1 MLVRFAVALREVS
14 SLPPKLESS
23 LFLAGRNRLLRCT
36 ASLFLAGRG
45 RLVLLLLLLRPCPG
59 NGLFVTSLDV
69 VFGLVW
75 QAWSNSRIA
84 LGGSTMIL

>member
-1 MLVRFAVALREVS
+1 MLVRLAVALREVS
-14 SLPPKLESS
+14 SLPPRSESS
-23 LFLAGRNRLLRCT
+23 LFLAGRNRLLCFT

-45 RLVLLLLLLRPCPG
+45 RLVLLLLRPCPG
-59 NGLFVTSLDV
+59 NGLFVTSTDV
-69 VFGLVW
+69 VFGVVW